1 MFGKFGRNKA
11 RRKAIKTYKD
21 GIAHADARRYEKAIA
36 NYSNVVDMRQ
46 APLDVRAMA
55 RLNRALVYS
64 VQGDIPTA
72 CNELTIVIH
81 DEAASDAVKNSAR
94 EKLKRL
100 KKRNSAK

>member
-1 MFGKFGRNKA
+1 MFGKFGRNMA

-21 GIAHADARRYEKAIA
+21 GIVHADARRFDKAIA
-36 NYSNVVDMRQ
+36 NYSTVVDMRQ

-72 CNELTIVIH
+72 RNELTIVIH
-81 DEAASDAVKNSAR
+81 DEAAPDSVKNSAR

-100 KKRNSAK
+100 EKRNSAD